1 MIMPRVSVVLALGGL
16 ASSFLTPQRAPRRSV
31 ARPRA
36 HASAVPRM
44 GITVDFM
51 EYTIGNQDGAAVPCP
66 VTPTRPDHPP
76 ERFEITEEQRHILT
90 RDGVV
95 HIKNVLSPEWLE
107 YLRANSEW
115 QIEHPHIWASPG
127 VASGL
132 YDYIQRNV
140 WTTNTGFYNFLAYG
154 PLSHVLAQ
162 LGGALTGQDGPCDEV
177 RITTDLLMVNPNK
190 GFKWHQDNQN
200 GPVSFDDA
208 LRWWVTMDDTPADH
222 GAPVY
227 LRGSQNNTSVGEDA
241 VFVNLANGDLPDY
254 PELLEFRP
262 KAGDMIIWH
271 PKTIHKIDGPESQD
285 WEKRKRRVLGG
296 TVALNAAKFYNK
308 EKVEFADMGRHDL
321 VHGDP
326 LANPHFPRIWPS
338 IEMSEFDARM
348 GGAVGRSVPGFF
360 RMWSALFSKK
370 TRDQFMSFNKVYN
383 NEEKPLEV
391 ADELE
396 AEPRAQAATAGG
408 GGGFELPKLEMPK
421 LELPKL
427 ELPKF
432 D

>member
-1 MIMPRVSVVLALGGL
+1 
-16 ASSFLTPQRAPRRSV
+16 
-31 ARPRA
+31 
-36 HASAVPRM
+36 M

-241 VFVNLANGDLPDY
+241 VPRARRAVVQRVEPSERVDGDRDRARVRIRPARAEARAHRVEHRRLVQLAERVHVVDRLG
-254 PELLEFRP
+254 
-262 KAGDMIIWH
+262 
-271 PKTIHKIDGPESQD
+271 
-285 WEKRKRRVLGG
+285 RR
-296 TVALNAAKFYNK
+296 
-308 EKVEFADMGRHDL
+308 R
-321 VHGDP
+321 
-326 LANPHFPRIWPS
+326 
-338 IEMSEFDARM
+338 
-348 GGAVGRSVPGFF
+348 GAVGER
-360 RMWSALFSKK
+360 
-370 TRDQFMSFNKVYN
+370 Q
-383 NEEKPLEV
+383 LERGGRELDRRGV
-391 ADELE
+391 ARAPHRHARAAAVGDELGAHPDRLLVGHVHERAALHPDCVVCARLAAPPGLATRGRTPAHKRCAGDDE
-396 AEPRAQAATAGG
+396 ACTPSFGEFGG
-408 GGGFELPKLEMPK
+408 C
-421 LELPKL
+421 
-427 ELPKF
+427 
-432 D
+432 